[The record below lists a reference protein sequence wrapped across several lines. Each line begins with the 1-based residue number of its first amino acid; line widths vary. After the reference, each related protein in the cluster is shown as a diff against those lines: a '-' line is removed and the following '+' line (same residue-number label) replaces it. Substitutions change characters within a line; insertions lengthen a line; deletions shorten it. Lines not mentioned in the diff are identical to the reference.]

1 MTPFDFLTA
10 INETK
15 KDLIKEDPSNEKEYS
30 AYMVNRGLSYF
41 PDTVMYANEMNQRT
55 HISNKWQFQF
65 LLNSIPTQKKK
76 RFSKWFKREEE
87 NNLRLV
93 MDCYGY
99 SSEKARQVLGILT
112 PEQLKTIEEKQY
124 IGGRK

>member
-1 MTPFDFLTA
+1 MTTPFDFLNA

-30 AYMVNRGLSYF
+30 AWMVNRGLSFF
-41 PDTVMYANEMNQRT
+41 PDTVMYANEMNQR
-55 HISNKWQFQF
+55 HYAPVKWQFNF
-65 LLNSIPTQKKK
+65 LLNSIPRKK

-87 NNLRLV
+87 KNLRLV

-99 SSEKARQVLGILT
+99 SSEKAKQVLGILT

>member
-1 MTPFDFLTA
+1 MTPFDFLNA

-30 AYMVNRGLSYF
+30 AWMVNRGLSFF
-41 PDTVMYANEMNQRT
+41 PDTVMYANEMNQR
-55 HISNKWQFQF
+55 HQISNKWQFQF
-65 LLNSIPTQKKK
+65 LLNSIPKKK

-87 NNLRLV
+87 KNLKLV

-99 SSEKARQVLGILT
+99 SSEKAKQVLTILT

-124 IGGRK
+124 TGGRK

>member
-1 MTPFDFLTA
+1 MTPFDFLNA

-30 AYMVNRGLSYF
+30 AWMVNRGLSF
-41 PDTVMYANEMNQRT
+41 FSDTVMYANEMNQR
-55 HISNKWQFQF
+55 HQVSNKWQFQF
-65 LLNSIPTQKKK
+65 LLNSIPKKK

-87 NNLRLV
+87 KNLKLV

-99 SSEKARQVLGILT
+99 SSEKAKQVLTILT

-124 IGGRK
+124 TGGRK

>member
-1 MTPFDFLTA
+1 MTPFDFLNA

-30 AYMVNRGLSYF
+30 AWMVNRGLSYF
-41 PDTVMYANEMNQRT
+41 PDTVMYANEMNQR
-55 HISNKWQFQF
+55 HQISNKWQFQF
-65 LLNSIPTQKKK
+65 LLNSIPKKK

-87 NNLRLV
+87 KHLKLV

-99 SSEKARQVLGILT
+99 SSEKAKQVLTILT

-124 IGGRK
+124 TGGRK

>member
-1 MTPFDFLTA
+1 MTPFDFLNA

-30 AYMVNRGLSYF
+30 AWMVNRGLSF
-41 PDTVMYANEMNQRT
+41 FSDTVMYANEMNQR
-55 HISNKWQFQF
+55 HQVSNKWQFQF
-65 LLNSIPTQKKK
+65 LLNSIPKKK

-87 NNLRLV
+87 KNLKLV

-99 SSEKARQVLGILT
+99 SSEKAKQVLTILT
-112 PEQLKTIEEKQY
+112 SEQLKTIEEKHY

>member
-1 MTPFDFLTA
+1 MTPFDFLNA
-10 INETK
+10 INESK

-30 AYMVNRGLSYF
+30 AWMVNRGLSF
-41 PDTVMYANEMNQRT
+41 FSDTVMYANEMNQR
-55 HISNKWQFQF
+55 HQISNKWQFQF
-65 LLNSIPTQKKK
+65 LLNSIPKKK

-87 NNLRLV
+87 KNLKLV

-99 SSEKARQVLGILT
+99 SSEKAKQVLGILT

-124 IGGRK
+124 TGGRK

>member
-1 MTPFDFLTA
+1 MTPFDFLNS

-30 AYMVNRGLSYF
+30 AWMVNRGLSF
-41 PDTVMYANEMNQRT
+41 FSDTVMYANEMNQR
-55 HISNKWQFQF
+55 HQVSNKWQFQF
-65 LLNSIPTQKKK
+65 LLNSIPKKK

-87 NNLRLV
+87 KNLKLV

-99 SSEKARQVLGILT
+99 SSEKAKQVLTILT

-124 IGGRK
+124 TGGRK

>member
-1 MTPFDFLTA
+1 MTPFDFLNA

-30 AYMVNRGLSYF
+30 AWMVNRGLSFF
-41 PDTVMYANEMNQRT
+41 PDTVMYANEMNQR
-55 HISNKWQFQF
+55 HQISNKWQFQF
-65 LLNSIPTQKKK
+65 LLNSIPKKK

-87 NNLRLV
+87 KHLKLV

-99 SSEKARQVLGILT
+99 SSEKAKQVLGILT

-124 IGGRK
+124 TGGRK

>member
-1 MTPFDFLTA
+1 MTPFDFLNA
-10 INETK
+10 INESK

-30 AYMVNRGLSYF
+30 AWMVNRGLSF
-41 PDTVMYANEMNQRT
+41 FSDTVMYANEMNQR
-55 HISNKWQFQF
+55 HQISNKWQFQF
-65 LLNSIPTQKKK
+65 LLNSIPKKK

-87 NNLRLV
+87 KHLKLV

-99 SSEKARQVLGILT
+99 SSEKAKQVLTILT

-124 IGGRK
+124 TGGRK

>member
-1 MTPFDFLTA
+1 MTTPFDFLNA

-15 KDLIKEDPSNEKEYS
+15 KDLLKEDPSNEKEYS
-30 AYMVNRGLSYF
+30 AWMVNRGLSFF
-41 PDTVMYANEMNQRT
+41 PDTVMYANEMNQR
-55 HISNKWQFQF
+55 HQVSNKWQFQF
-65 LLNSIPTQKKK
+65 LLNSIPRKK

-87 NNLRLV
+87 KNLKLV

-99 SSEKARQVLGILT
+99 SSEKAKQVLGILT

-124 IGGRK
+124 TGGRK

>member
-1 MTPFDFLTA
+1 MTTPFDFLNA

-30 AYMVNRGLSYF
+30 AWMVNRGLSFF
-41 PDTVMYANEMNQRT
+41 PDTVMYANEMNQR
-55 HISNKWQFQF
+55 HQVSNKWQFQF
-65 LLNSIPTQKKK
+65 LLNSIPRKK

-87 NNLRLV
+87 KNLKLV

-99 SSEKARQVLGILT
+99 SSEKAKQVLGILT

-124 IGGRK
+124 TGGRK

>member
-1 MTPFDFLTA
+1 MTPFDFLNA

-30 AYMVNRGLSYF
+30 AWMVNRGLSFF
-41 PDTVMYANEMNQRT
+41 PDTVMYANEMNQR
-55 HISNKWQFQF
+55 HYASVKWQFHF
-65 LLNSIPTQKKK
+65 LLNSIPRKK

-87 NNLRLV
+87 KNLRLV

-99 SSEKARQVLGILT
+99 SSEKAKQVLGILT

>member
-1 MTPFDFLTA
+1 MTPFDFLNA

-30 AYMVNRGLSYF
+30 AWMVNRGLSYF
-41 PDTVMYANEMNQRT
+41 PDTVMYANEMNQR
-55 HISNKWQFQF
+55 HQISNKWQFQF
-65 LLNSIPTQKKK
+65 LLNSIPKKK

-87 NNLRLV
+87 KHLKLV

-99 SSEKARQVLGILT
+99 SSEKAKQVLGILT

-124 IGGRK
+124 TGGRK

>member
-1 MTPFDFLTA
+1 MTPFDFLNA

-15 KDLIKEDPSNEKEYS
+15 KDLIEEDPSNEKEYS
-30 AYMVNRGLSYF
+30 AWMVNRGLSF
-41 PDTVMYANEMNQRT
+41 FSDTVMYANEMNQR
-55 HISNKWQFQF
+55 HQISNKWQFQF
-65 LLNSIPTQKKK
+65 LLNSIPKKK

-87 NNLRLV
+87 KHLKLV

-99 SSEKARQVLGILT
+99 SSEKAKQVLGILT

-124 IGGRK
+124 TGGRK